1 LLPGNLDDPFFSRL
15 AQDVKDN
22 SRKEGVKL
30 MVCSGSHQAKLEKIG
45 LNLMIYLG
53 CEAIGAQVT
62 RMKEVDILRYAAHTL
77 TVVVVN
83 QTCRLERNVLSTT
96 VWPWLAPASSSPT
109 PRSSVPPFS
118 SGVELI
124 KAQAYGSF
132 RRRIDSHRTTI
143 FLVSVL

>member
-1 LLPGNLDDPFFSRL
+1 
-15 AQDVKDN
+15 
-22 SRKEGVKL
+22 

-124 KAQAYGSF
+124 KAQAYVLIQTQDRF
-132 RRRIDSHRTTI
+132 TQDNNI
-143 FLVSVL
+143 FSISTVKTGGDHNV